1 MIGGR
6 SMYFNNILPII
17 SALVLSLGLNY
28 LFMYLFIKMNFVDNP
43 DGILKPHKVSVPLS
57 GGIAI
62 ALTFLI
68 LEMVFKIPINPFI
81 LIIPYMFLL
90 LGMRDD
96 INNLN
101 PYIRLFLEFLFIIP
115 LFLLKTHLWLDL
127 PLFISV
133 IFSYILIIGFINS
146 FNLMDG
152 IDGLS
157 GSLAIVAL
165 LSLTF
170 LAPSNVCGD
179 VRIIN
184 YALIP
189 AILGFLYLNLYPA
202 KTFLGDGGAY
212 FIGFMIVYEI
222 ILINVSFNLPL
233 FLASLYM
240 IGIFIFDTFFAMT
253 RRFILKKNIF
263 GGDRTHL
270 YDILHSGGLSVPG
283 TVMIMVVIQILFSI
297 VGFAVS
303 RASIPVSIIISLSTI
318 IICSIMGLVYLKR
331 NL

>member
-1 MIGGR
+1 
-6 SMYFNNILPII
+6 MYFNNILPII

-43 DGILKPHKVSVPLS
+43 DGILKPHKVSIPLN
-57 GGIAI
+57 GGISI

-90 LGMRDD
+90 LGMKDD

-115 LFLLKTHLWLDL
+115 LFLFKTYLWLDL
-127 PLFISV
+127 PLFISA

-152 IDGLS
+152 MDGLS
-157 GSLAIVAL
+157 GSLAIISL
-165 LSLTF
+165 LSITF
-170 LAPSNVCGD
+170 LASSNVCGD

-189 AILGFLYLNLYPA
+189 AILGFLYLNLYHA

-233 FLASLYM
+233 FLASLFM
-240 IGIFIFDTFFAMT
+240 IGIFIFDTFFAMA
-253 RRFILKKNIF
+253 RRLILKKNMF
-263 GGDRTHL
+263 GGDRSHI
-270 YDILHSGGLSVPG
+270 YDILHSGGLSIPG
-283 TVMIMVVIQILFSI
+283 TVLIMVILQILFSL
-297 VGFAVS
+297 VGFAVY
-303 RASIPVSIIISLSTI
+303 RASILFSIIISLSTI
-318 IICSIMGLVYLKR
+318 IICSIMGFVYLKR